1 MTRDKDKKP
10 VSREQAEKRLKYLK
24 SELAHEGYH
33 DGWTLQGLK
42 EEFEWLTKELERL
55 DAEQL

>member
-1 MTRDKDKKP
+1 MNKKQIKD
-10 VSREQAEKRLKYLK
+10 RINYLK
-24 SELAHEGYH
+24 MELAHEGYH